1 MIKRQTLTSQVFDH
15 ILNLVKSGQVKPG
28 EKLPTEKQLT
38 AELGVSRTCVRE
50 AVKSLE
56 SLRVISVRP
65 RVGAVV
71 LELSPSAVFNA
82 ESLSAFSHS
91 QATDV
96 LIEFRKIVEVGL
108 ASLAAEKATG
118 EDLAAMLRAMEVRS
132 YCLPCRYRF
141 SRGHR
146 GSQQESHR
154 HHGSE
159 DDLGTATGT
168 EAPDQRSLKRTGRRP
183 AGTLEGF

>member
-71 LELSPSAVFNA
+71 LELSP
-82 ESLSAFSHS
+82 
-91 QATDV
+91 
-96 LIEFRKIVEVGL
+96 
-108 ASLAAEKATG
+108 
-118 EDLAAMLRAMEVRS
+118 
-132 YCLPCRYRF
+132 
-141 SRGHR
+141 
-146 GSQQESHR
+146 
-154 HHGSE
+154 
-159 DDLGTATGT
+159 
-168 EAPDQRSLKRTGRRP
+168 
-183 AGTLEGF
+183 